1 MDTEANMGKEATA
14 VLRVRSIVGRALARP
29 EAGIVLVLFILG
41 LILSLTTRAFLT
53 VDNIFNIVRSYSDIM
68 ISALGMTLVI
78 LTGGIDLSVGSI
90 MALAGLVTAVCLT
103 AFGLPFPVAMLIGV
117 LAGGVVGLLN
127 GLLIVQLRLQPFIAT
142 LGMLGVARGVVVGS
156 TNGNI
161 VAGFP
166 DAFTNLGQGYVGPVP
181 IPVIFMLVLA
191 IIVSAFLSYHVWG
204 TYLYAIGGNE
214 TSALLTGLPVS
225 RVKLFAYVASGLLS
239 GLAGILVVARLGISA
254 PTQSVGYELNVVAA
268 AVIGGVSLQGGRGT
282 VAGAVLGA
290 IIIGVLNNA
299 LVLLNVPSYWQQ
311 AFIGGIILLAALVDR
326 LRQGRS

>member
-1 MDTEANMGKEATA
+1 MTTVTEAEQVA
-14 VLRVRSIVGRALARP
+14 VAGARRRQVLARLGP
-29 EAGIVLVLFILG
+29 FLG
-41 LILSLTTRAFLT
+41 LIAVIAVFALMTDSPSQYLSVRNFRIVVAQT
-53 VDNIFNIVRSYSDIM
+53 VIV
-68 ISALGMTLVI
+68 ALGAIGMTMIIVS
-78 LTGGIDLSVGSI
+78 GGIDLSVGSAI
-90 MALAGLVTAVCLT
+90 ALTGVVTAL
-103 AFGLPFPVAMLIGV
+103 GLRDGMTPLVALLLGV
-117 LAGGVVGLLN
+117 GAGGVIGLVN
-127 GLLIVQLRLQPFIAT
+127 GLAITRLKVIPFIAT